1 MASKKRNMLLKK
13 NKELKKKIKE
23 LDNDINNLEKM
34 NEKEPE
40 ILNPETPV
48 NNTSIVVYKYTPKE
62 VDKII
67 KKKKEERKDL
77 EEILLTNV
85 MVGRKGKK
93 GTRMGQ
99 EAYRKLL
106 QGRVAKRLAAK
117 AFPSPQS
124 RRPQE
129 AETLAESVT
138 RVSSSEASSP
148 LKSLSKL
155 VTERKRWEAERIA
168 NQYAHRKEEERAK
181 SKGNEGELGIAAAV
195 VEAAKGV
202 MPETSKVSV
211 EKNSSVNKGMVSKFR
226 DNITRSRVASG
237 RRKKRRKGTRKKRKR
252 RKKRR
257 GERD

>member
-1 MASKKRNMLLKK
+1 
-13 NKELKKKIKE
+13 
-23 LDNDINNLEKM
+23 M
-34 NEKEPE
+34 NEKDPE
-40 ILNPETPV
+40 ILNPDTPV
-48 NNTSIVVYKYTPKE
+48 NNMSIVVYKYTPKE

-67 KKKKEERKDL
+67 KRKKEKRKDL

-93 GTRMGQ
+93 GTEIGQ

-106 QGRVAKRLAAK
+106 KGRVAKRSAAK
-117 AFPSPQS
+117 AAPSPQS

-129 AETLAESVT
+129 AETLAESVS

-148 LKSLSKL
+148 LKSLLKSLLKL

-168 NQYAHRKEEERAK
+168 NQYAHWKEEEKAK
-181 SKGNEGELGIAAAV
+181 SKGNKGELGIVAAV

-237 RRKKRRKGTRKKRKR
+237 RRKKRRKGTRNKIKR
-252 RKKRR
+252 R
-257 GERD
+257 ERLMYLKIK